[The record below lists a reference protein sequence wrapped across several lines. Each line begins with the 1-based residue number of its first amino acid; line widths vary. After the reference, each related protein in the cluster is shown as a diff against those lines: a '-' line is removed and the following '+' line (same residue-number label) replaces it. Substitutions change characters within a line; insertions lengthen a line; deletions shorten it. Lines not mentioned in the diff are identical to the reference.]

1 MRSSI
6 VRTLLTIS
14 FAALGATTLSAQGP
28 TIHFTTPFDFSV
40 GRNALPAGEYHVV
53 PIGEFA
59 LAIRQ
64 PNGGNAVFFLT
75 NAAAAAI
82 SKPTAT
88 TVTFRRYGNRYFLSE
103 MLNRGSRVGGSTVP
117 DGERVG
123 QALRHSCA
131 SRNGGQFP
139 LKTALAFLRR
149 HGFKDPCRRNHR
161 L

>member
-14 FAALGATTLSAQGP
+14 FAALGATTLSAQGQ
-28 TIHFTTPFDFSV
+28 TVHFTTPFDFSV

-64 PNGGNAVFFLT
+64 PNGRNTVFFLT

-103 MLNRGSRVGGSTVP
+103 MLNRGRGWEVPPSRMEKELAKRSVTPAPV
-117 DGERVG
+117 EMV
-123 QALRHSCA
+123 A
-131 SRNGGQFP
+131 SSR
-139 LKTALAFLRR
+139 
-149 HGFKDPCRRNHR
+149 
-161 L
+161 

>member
-14 FAALGATTLSAQGP
+14 FAALGATTLSAQGQ
-28 TIHFTTPFDFSV
+28 TVHFTTPFDFSV

-64 PNGGNAVFFLT
+64 PNGRNAVFFLT

-103 MLNRGSRVGGSTVP
+103 MLNRGRGWEVPPSRMEKELAKSSVTPAPV
-117 DGERVG
+117 EMV
-123 QALRHSCA
+123 A
-131 SRNGGQFP
+131 SSR
-139 LKTALAFLRR
+139 
-149 HGFKDPCRRNHR
+149 
-161 L
+161 